1 MDKKESKILISV
13 LVLIWAFIVAAA
25 GYYVLSYMSDFSF
38 HMRWLLGV
46 IFSTPPI
53 ISLTFIS
60 VLWKKKA

>member
-1 MDKKESKILISV
+1 MEKKQTKILVSA

-25 GYYVLSYMSDFSF
+25 GYYVLSYMSNFSF
-38 HMRWLLGV
+38 HMRWLLGF

-53 ISLTFIS
+53 LALTLIS